1 MGGLK
6 LRARKSILEQWNEAA
21 SPSARPC
28 VTKCAGVKSPSISTH
43 LSWHDTDFQISVLV
57 LLKAASSPP
66 SSGHF
71 PNPAHGTLV
80 DRRSLFNLV
89 IPNNVFHFTALSPYV
104 GSVTYINVPKAY
116 LK

>member
-1 MGGLK
+1 MKLLLPLLGLV
-6 LRARKSILEQWNEAA
+6 LQN
-21 SPSARPC
+21 
-28 VTKCAGVKSPSISTH
+28 VQVSPSISTH